1 MKVGDL
7 IRIDYTGWNV
17 SYDLWNKEIHGILID
32 LLIQG
37 KKKYITVLTME
48 GEEKF
53 FSCNPG
59 SPPNVVVLESNEE

>member
-7 IRIDYTGWNV
+7 VRIDYVGWNV
-17 SYDLWNKEIHGILID
+17 SYDLWSKEVHGILID
-32 LLIQG
+32 LLTQG

-53 FSCNPG
+53 FSCVSG
-59 SPPNVVVLESNEE
+59 SPPNVVVLESGEE